1 MLRIG
6 LTGNIASGKSM
17 VARRLDELGAVVID
31 ADRIGHELIG
41 PGGACRDA
49 VVQAFGP
56 GIVGEGGRIDRG
68 RLGRIVF
75 ADPAELRRLNAI
87 VHPPL
92 IDAIRRRAAEL
103 ESSGA
108 AVVVLDAALLF
119 EFGLADE
126 FRPVVVVTAAPAE
139 RAARL
144 AARGL
149 DPAEA
154 ARRVAAQ
161 GSDGDKIAR
170 ADRVLVNDR
179 SPDELAVKVNELW
192 HSTGAAALVSPEG
205 KDRPR

>member
-17 VARRLDELGAVVID
+17 VARRLEELGAVIID

-41 PGGACRDA
+41 PGGACRGA

-56 GIVGEGGRIDRG
+56 GILGAGGGVDRG

-75 ADPAELRRLNAI
+75 SDPAELRRLNSL

-92 IDAIRRRAAEL
+92 VAAIRRRMAEL
-103 ESSGA
+103 ESAGA

-119 EFGLADE
+119 EFGLAGE
-126 FRPVVVVTAAPAE
+126 FRPVVVVTSPPAE
-139 RAARL
+139 RVARL
-144 AARGL
+144 VERGL

-161 GSDGDKIAR
+161 GPDDDKVRR
-170 ADRVLVNDR
+170 ADRVLMNDR
-179 SPDELAVKVNELW
+179 TPRELAALVAELW
-192 HSTGAAALVSPEG
+192 QSTGAAALVSHEG